1 MAVEDLTP
9 REKRVLGLV
18 EGTFDGHRRTV
29 EQVAARFGVSQQRIE
44 EILEAARRK
53 LDD

>member
-1 MAVEDLTP
+1 VSTEDLTP
-9 REKRVLGLV
+9 REKRVLGLID
-18 EGTFDGHRRTV
+18 GTFDGHRRTV
-29 EQVAARFGVSQQRIE
+29 EQVAARFGVTTQRIE

>member
-1 MAVEDLTP
+1 VSTEDLTP
-9 REKRVLGLV
+9 REKRVLGLI

-29 EQVAARFGVSQQRIE
+29 EQVAVRFGVSQLRIQ